1 MSKNFC
7 SSGEENAGHDRV
19 SEEIKTFL
27 GQKKHPNSSLPTP
40 NPLTMTCATYE
51 KNLLGGREN
60 EQEPYDTSKPYST
73 STGLFVVPRTV
84 CITGM
89 RGRIAW

>member
-1 MSKNFC
+1 
-7 SSGEENAGHDRV
+7 
-19 SEEIKTFL
+19 
-27 GQKKHPNSSLPTP
+27 
-40 NPLTMTCATYE
+40 MTSATYE

>member
-1 MSKNFC
+1 M
-7 SSGEENAGHDRV
+7 ENAKEGPH
-19 SEEIKTFL
+19 SELDSACAARLGMCSKKPFL
-27 GQKKHPNSSLPTP
+27 GGEGKRTTSQ
-40 NPLTMTCATYE
+40 
-51 KNLLGGREN
+51 
-60 EQEPYDTSKPYST
+60 QPYDTSKPYST